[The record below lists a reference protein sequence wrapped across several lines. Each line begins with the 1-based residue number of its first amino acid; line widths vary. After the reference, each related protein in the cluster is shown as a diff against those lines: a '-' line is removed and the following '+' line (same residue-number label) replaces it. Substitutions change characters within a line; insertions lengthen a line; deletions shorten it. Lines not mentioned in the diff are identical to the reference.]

1 MNVYRD
7 GHVSILH
14 GWKSRVWL
22 SFDHSFKSFT
32 KILFHW
38 SCDKDI
44 PRLLV
49 SLEVTHTFLETTYT
63 VFHFE
68 NPNAAG
74 FTWWGWEEQGLSQS
88 GVCPQHWLNS
98 DTRRKCTGCWGQNT
112 QSVGPHGQAQCAQGW
127 EEGLTALEPGI
138 VFKKLVNV
146 SWVPRG

>member
-22 SFDHSFKSFT
+22 SLDHSFKSFT

-74 FTWWGWEEQGLSQS
+74 FTWWGWEEQGSIPIRRLSTTLTQFWHTEKVH
-88 GVCPQHWLNS
+88 GLLGTEHTVCGTTWAS
-98 DTRRKCTGCWGQNT
+98 AVCTGLRRGADGSGAWN
-112 QSVGPHGQAQCAQGW
+112 SVQKA
-127 EEGLTALEPGI
+127 
-138 VFKKLVNV
+138 
-146 SWVPRG
+146 S